1 MKQDHQRFDDNWLS
15 RVSSGFTAWVLGT
28 GLLTLHIAVYLLACV
43 GLLFWDLYRSPN
55 DIGVD
60 VTLRRWGFVV
70 LFHAIAVG
78 AGWVA
83 WLLLRIDLT
92 HAPDHVPQRQGE
104 RERLLLPRANGTP
117 QATDFDIP
125 VRRPR
130 DPAPVMT
137 TASAVAEE
145 WARRWLRESMRV
157 MSHTVSMPRAALAQG
172 DRTMPVPSDL
182 AGPTLSE
189 WGGTVVHRAR
199 SMMVSA
205 RGRLTSLTQSESD
218 SDLSAMPRFARDPAS
233 TWPTWAGTR
242 PVQPPSTSADASPPG
257 VSPPVERTAAPPAQS
272 LLIPP
277 ENGVDPLRSFASM
290 SNDTPEHHDPA
301 ADPRWSWVEAA
312 AAAWLARREAD
323 VTHSPEKSE
332 PDSQN
337 PPVV

>member
-1 MKQDHQRFDDNWLS
+1 MKQDHQRFDDDWLS
-15 RVSSGFTAWVLGT
+15 RVSNGFTAWALGP

-43 GLLFWDLYRSPN
+43 GLLFRDLYRSPN

-83 WLLLRIDLT
+83 WRLLRIDLT
-92 HAPDHVPQRQGE
+92 HAPDHVSQRQGE
-104 RERLLLPRANGTP
+104 RERLLLPQANGTP

-137 TASAVAEE
+137 TTSAVAEE

-157 MSHTVSMPRAALAQG
+157 MSHTVSMSRAALAQG
-172 DRTMPVPSDL
+172 DKTMPVPSDL

-189 WGGTVVHRAR
+189 WGVTVVRRAR
-199 SMMVSA
+199 GMMVSA
-205 RGRLTSLTQSESD
+205 RDRLSTLTQPASD
-218 SDLSAMPRFARDPAS
+218 GTAPARPRFARDPAS
-233 TWPTWAGTR
+233 TWPTWTHPAELH
-242 PVQPPSTSADASPPG
+242 PTSANAAYPDA
-257 VSPPVERTAAPPAQS
+257 PALREQTRVTPEQHS
-272 LLIPP
+272 LVLP
-277 ENGVDPLRSFASM
+277 EDGVDPLRSFAAM

-301 ADPRWSWVEAA
+301 SDPRWSWVEAA

>member
-1 MKQDHQRFDDNWLS
+1 MKQDQQRFDDDWLS
-15 RVSSGFTAWVLGT
+15 RVSNGFTAWVLGT

-43 GLLFWDLYRSPN
+43 GLLLWDLYRSPN

-60 VTLRRWGFVV
+60 VTLRRWGVVV

-78 AGWVA
+78 AGWAA
-83 WLLLRIDLT
+83 WRLLRIDLT
-92 HAPDHVPQRQGE
+92 HAPDHVPQYRAE
-104 RERLLLPRANGTP
+104 SDRPLLPQANGTP

-125 VRRPR
+125 VRRSR
-130 DPAPVMT
+130 DPVPAMA

-157 MSHTVSMPRAALAQG
+157 MSHTVNMSRAALAHG
-172 DRTMPVPSDL
+172 DKPMPVPSDL

-189 WGGTVVHRAR
+189 WGVTVVRRAR
-199 SMMVSA
+199 SMVVSA
-205 RGRLTSLTQSESD
+205 RGRLTTLTQPPNGD
-218 SDLSAMPRFARDPAS
+218 DGPAMPRFARDPAS

-242 PVQPPSTSADASPPG
+242 PLQPHSTSADSPQSD
-257 VSPPVERTAAPPAQS
+257 VSPPRERIAEPPVES
-272 LLIPP
+272 LLVRP

-301 ADPRWSWVEAA
+301 TDPRWSWVEAA

-323 VTHSPEKSE
+323 VTHSREKSK

-337 PPVV
+337 SPAL